1 MANDKEFKNI
11 AELNKYITGI
21 ATKLSKEALKTPLN
35 SAGNRVLNIIE
46 ESFESETNPVTN
58 QKWEDLKESTKLRK
72 LKKGRSSKPLRDRGA
87 LADKWRVSNSGTET
101 KVYNNSKKDG
111 FVYGIAHHF
120 GSDNAGRNKN
130 TKIPSRGF
138 LPINDDGGLTPDLEK
153 EILEIFEEFI
163 VKAF

>member
-11 AELNKYITGI
+11 AELNKYINGI

-120 GSDNAGRNKN
+120 GSEKN
-130 TKIPSRGF
+130 NLPSREF
-138 LPINDDGGLTPDLEK
+138 LPINDDGDLTPDLEK
-153 EILEIFEEFI
+153 EILEIFEEF
-163 VKAF
+163 VTKNL

>member
-11 AELNKYITGI
+11 AELNKYINGI

-72 LKKGRSSKPLRDRGA
+72 L
-87 LADKWRVSNSGTET
+87 
-101 KVYNNSKKDG
+101 
-111 FVYGIAHHF
+111 
-120 GSDNAGRNKN
+120 
-130 TKIPSRGF
+130 
-138 LPINDDGGLTPDLEK
+138 
-153 EILEIFEEFI
+153 
-163 VKAF
+163 